1 VPIRPL
7 DEDGDPGWPAVLRA
21 APLLVLYKHSPWCGA
36 SMISERRIRDFSAAH
51 PDLPVYLIDV
61 IDQRDLSAR
70 IAATLGVGHES
81 PQVILVRDG
90 APVWNTSHFRIT
102 RAALEDAIVPGRAAG
117 PPAPSGTST

>member
-1 VPIRPL
+1 VPIQPL
-7 DEDGDPGWPAVLRA
+7 DDDRKPGWPTVLRT
-21 APLLVLYKHSPWCGA
+21 APLLLLYKHSPWCGA

-61 IDQRDLSAR
+61 IEQRELSAR

-102 RAALEDAIVPGRAAG
+102 RETIEDAIVRARAAG